1 MTQYSVYADFTV
13 PAHITLLEIKTA
25 RTIKDMFLLLR
36 NSRQECE
43 NYINM
48 ISNDGRFSNI
58 HIVEEKY

>member
-43 NYINM
+43 KYIN
-48 ISNDGRFSNI
+48 IIKVLRR
-58 HIVEEKY
+58 KLK